1 MFAGAFTRGIAA
13 FGVAL
18 AVAIL
23 TTAFGVAFAFVGGV
37 FAAALACG
45 IAAVLALVA
54 AFGVALTLGAAAV
67 FTVALALNVAAFAV
81 GGVFANTLALGGRG
95 GGLGWRLGR
104 AAGD

>member
-13 FGVAL
+13 FAVDRAL
-18 AVAIL
+18 TIL
-23 TTAFGVAFAFVGGV
+23 ITAFGVGV
-37 FAAALACG
+37 FVAALGCG
-45 IAAVLALVA
+45 IAAALALVA
-54 AFGVALTLGAAAV
+54 AFVVALKLGVAGV